1 MAFEAA
7 AYPPFRAGFHANPPI
22 EAFKHFESARD
33 TEVTGGVGVARLHD
47 PRSGQE
53 GHVDANGVVKR
64 RPSKA
69 GGVAVGLGGGGGGT
83 ADEQCSIVVTLDQA
97 AFGGEIED
105 VCGVGALVRGDVVAQ
120 RGRKGLRTAELDIS
134 ASCVTEGVFT
144 LCFFPIAVAVVQQG
158 VREVYG
164 CSLNIR
170 VR

>member
-22 EAFKHFESARD
+22 EAFEHFESAHD

-53 GHVDANGVVKR
+53 GHVDANGGVKR

-69 GGVAVGLGGGGGGT
+69 GRVAVWLGGGGGGT
-83 ADEQCSIVVTLDQA
+83 ADEQYSIVVTLDQA

-105 VCGVGALVRGDVVAQ
+105 VCGVGALVRGDVVA
-120 RGRKGLRTAELDIS
+120 
-134 ASCVTEGVFT
+134 
-144 LCFFPIAVAVVQQG
+144 
-158 VREVYG
+158 
-164 CSLNIR
+164 
-170 VR
+170 

>member
-22 EAFKHFESARD
+22 EAFRHFESAHD
-33 TEVTGGVGVARLHD
+33 TEVTGGVGVAHLHD

-69 GGVAVGLGGGGGGT
+69 GRVAVWLGGGGGGT
-83 ADEQCSIVVTLDQA
+83 VDEQYSIVVTLDQA

-105 VCGVGALVRGDVVAQ
+105 VCGVGALVRGDVVA
-120 RGRKGLRTAELDIS
+120 
-134 ASCVTEGVFT
+134 
-144 LCFFPIAVAVVQQG
+144 
-158 VREVYG
+158 
-164 CSLNIR
+164 
-170 VR
+170 